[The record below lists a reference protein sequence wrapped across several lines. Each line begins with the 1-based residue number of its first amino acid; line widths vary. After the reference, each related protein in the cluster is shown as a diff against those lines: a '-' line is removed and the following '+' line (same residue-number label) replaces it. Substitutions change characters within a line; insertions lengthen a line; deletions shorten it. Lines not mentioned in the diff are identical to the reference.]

1 MVTFTATTQKN
12 KLDGWIV
19 DSGCSNHL
27 TGNKDKLQNPSK
39 YDGSRVVVIADDS
52 RHKIAHI
59 GGAILPSEDDKV
71 KLSLRNV
78 YHVPGMK
85 KNLLSVPQL
94 TEDGHYVLFGPKDVK
109 VFKDF
114 ETQSIPILQGRKTEA
129 VYVLNT
135 ESAYVEK
142 AKGKQ
147 TADLWHQRLGHV
159 GFDKLGL
166 MVSKE
171 LVVGLPNINV
181 KRDTVCSGCQYGKA
195 KQLSF
200 NKSNQVTSKPL
211 ELVHSDVLG
220 PITQPSMQGLKYMV
234 TFIDDYSRFVW
245 LYFMKEKSEVFS
257 KFKEFEI
264 DAELMTGCK
273 VQCLRSDNGGEYLA
287 SDFNNY
293 LRQKLVKRQ
302 LTCSNTPQQ
311 NGISERKNR
320 HVGEISKSLIH
331 EKNMPGRFWAEAMNT
346 AGYVINRLPSQNLN
360 YVSPYE
366 KLTGIKPNVSYFR
379 VFGCICY
386 VFVPNHLRHKMDKKA
401 I

>member
-1 MVTFTATTQKN
+1 M
-12 KLDGWIV
+12 
-19 DSGCSNHL
+19 
-27 TGNKDKLQNPSK
+27 
-39 YDGSRVVVIADDS
+39 
-52 RHKIAHI
+52 
-59 GGAILPSEDDKV
+59 
-71 KLSLRNV
+71 
-78 YHVPGMK
+78 
-85 KNLLSVPQL
+85 

-287 SDFNNY
+287 SDFSNY

-331 EKNMPGRFWAEAMNT
+331 EKKYAWSLLGGSNEH
-346 AGYVINRLPSQNLN
+346 S
-360 YVSPYE
+360 
-366 KLTGIKPNVSYFR
+366 R
-379 VFGCICY
+379 VC
-386 VFVPNHLRHKMDKKA
+386 D
-401 I
+401 